1 MFHTELYCP
10 TLDRLDRVKAIRAI
24 QQAYLQ
30 LAALHAYTDTGSYD
44 NQPAMN
50 ALLECL
56 RDAGHPAGPEYGSGD
71 VKAAP

>member
-1 MFHTELYCP
+1 VADTNWHTERYCD

-30 LAALHAYTDTGSYD
+30 LAALDAYADCTGYD
-44 NQPAMN
+44 NEPALN

-56 RDAGHPAGPEYGSGD
+56 RDAGHPAGVD
-71 VKAAP
+71 FK